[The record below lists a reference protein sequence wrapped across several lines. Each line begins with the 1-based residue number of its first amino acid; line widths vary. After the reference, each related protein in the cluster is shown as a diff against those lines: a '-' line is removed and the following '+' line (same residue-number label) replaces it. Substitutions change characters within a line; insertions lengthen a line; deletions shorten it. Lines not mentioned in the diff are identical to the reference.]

1 MYNTKIL
8 RLRLVS
14 EGSVTKSRI
23 ILIDWQITSRQN
35 LLDRIKLVTIKVS
48 ESHCLRLGSCGW
60 GKISGNVGVREGV
73 RRGGWEASNV
83 IEKRERREYT
93 NPLCQVEMTTGSSLR
108 FELLRAGLRGPGAAY
123 LIWWITHP
131 LEPLEE
137 ICCCVYADGVALQL
151 CRLGHQL
158 SIYLGSSVFCQF
170 YTINSTFSFLCCC
183 PSAPQWHSRDLSF
196 PRNISWENYIFLLQ

>member
-1 MYNTKIL
+1 M
-8 RLRLVS
+8 S
-14 EGSVTKSRI
+14 G
-23 ILIDWQITSRQN
+23 
-35 LLDRIKLVTIKVS
+35 
-48 ESHCLRLGSCGW
+48 SHCLRLGSSALRRNIRVRERQSQGP
-60 GKISGNVGVREGV
+60 GGVRT
-73 RRGGWEASNV
+73 GGGEASNV
-83 IEKRERREYT
+83 IEKREKRREYT

-158 SIYLGSSVFCQF
+158 SIYVGSSVFCQF